1 MSRKGGTT
9 TIEYEY
15 QRPSRQSII
24 EYNELI
30 NDTNRAASYYSRQ
43 QQQQFHQQQP
53 LTTADIYSRRRRSQ
67 LQHPKLQRHPTQ
79 PTQQYIDSIPEDM
92 HGPPRR
98 PSRANT
104 VNLTDWDSE
113 TSHAP
118 PQVSQSHGY
127 QTPPIDTLMPAV
139 DLLDLNSQAPSTPSG
154 IITPRARSSTAY
166 SGTQKQKKGVFGL
179 MNILSPSSQGK
190 RPEISTPYDPV
201 HLTHVGFNSSTGEFT
216 GLPKEWQQLLQES
229 GISRQEQEKNP
240 QAVMVCLILS
250 DH

>member
-15 QRPSRQSII
+15 QRPSRQSIL

-30 NDTNRAASYYSRQ
+30 NDTNRAASYYSKQ
-43 QQQQFHQQQP
+43 QQQQQPGPP
-53 LTTADIYSRRRRSQ
+53 LTTADIYSRRRRSHHHPSRRHTQHQQ
-67 LQHPKLQRHPTQ
+67 LQNH
-79 PTQQYIDSIPEDM
+79 IESIPEDM
-92 HGPPRR
+92 NGPPRR

-104 VNLTDWDSE
+104 VNLTDWDTE
-113 TSHAP
+113 TVSSS
-118 PQVSQSHGY
+118 PQQSY
-127 QTPPIDTLMPAV
+127 QPSPIDTNMPAI
-139 DLLDLNSQAPSTPSG
+139 DLLDLSSNSPSTPSG
-154 IITPRARSSTAY
+154 TTTPRTRSSTTL
-166 SGTQKQKKGVFGL
+166 SSTQKQKKSVFGL
-179 MNILSPSSQGK
+179 MSILSSSSSGK

-240 QAVMVCLILS
+240 QAVMASL
-250 DH
+250 